1 MAPNLS
7 TGRFRRTR
15 GKPARP
21 DGGVASDASVRV
33 GIFSDIHGNGVG
45 LDAVLAALDDARV
58 DRLVCL
64 GDLVEGGPQ
73 PEHCLRRGGELDC
86 RVVDGNC
93 DHWLVEYYREPDISE
108 RSDIGAWA
116 RGRLGDTGLA
126 ALAAFPDTYELELG
140 DGGRLLCAHGTP
152 TSRVDRV
159 ESTATDRELAELLGD
174 ATVLAAGH
182 THEQWQRRVGDRLVL
197 NPGRVGKDFGA
208 VLEDDMRDPE
218 GPAEFAI
225 LSVEGSRL
233 SADLRRVP
241 YSLAELRRVTL
252 ERGM

>member
-1 MAPNLS
+1 MRIGL
-7 TGRFRRTR
+7 
-15 GKPARP
+15 
-21 DGGVASDASVRV
+21 
-33 GIFSDIHGNGVG
+33 FSDVHGNGVG
-45 LDAVLAALDDARV
+45 LDAVLAALAEARV

-73 PEHCLRRGGELDC
+73 PEHCLRRVQELDC
-86 RVVDGNC
+86 PVVDGNC
-93 DHWLVEYYREPDISE
+93 DHWLVEYYREPEISE

-116 RGRLGDTGLA
+116 RGRLGDAGLA

-140 DGGRLLCAHGTP
+140 DGGRLLSVHGTP

-159 ESTATDRELAELLGD
+159 EATATDEELASFLGD

-182 THEQWQRRVGDRLVL
+182 THEQWQRRVGERLVL

-208 VLEDDMRDPE
+208 VLEGDIRDLD
-218 GPAEFAI
+218 GAAEYAI
-225 LSVEGSRL
+225 LSAEGPRL
-233 SADLRRVP
+233 AADLRRVP

-252 ERGM
+252 ESGMPHAAEAAGRLDVS

>member
-1 MAPNLS
+1 MRIGL
-7 TGRFRRTR
+7 
-15 GKPARP
+15 
-21 DGGVASDASVRV
+21 
-33 GIFSDIHGNGVG
+33 FSDVHGNGVG
-45 LDAVLAALDDARV
+45 LDAVLAAFADAQV

-73 PEHCLRRGGELDC
+73 PEHCLRRVQELDC
-86 RVVDGNC
+86 PVVDGNC

-116 RGRLGDTGLA
+116 RGRLGEDRLA

-140 DGGRLLCAHGTP
+140 HGGRLLCVHGTP

-159 ESTATDRELAELLGD
+159 EATATDEELAAFLDE

-182 THEQWQRRVGDRLVL
+182 THEQWQRRIGERLVL

-208 VLEDDMRDPE
+208 LLEGDARDLD
-218 GPAEFAI
+218 GTAEYAI
-225 LSVEGSRL
+225 LSAEGPSL
-233 SADLRRVP
+233 AADLRRVP

-252 ERGM
+252 ESGMPHAAEAAGRLDVS